1 MSLAN
6 PDCLE
11 MLHVDLL
18 SALRG
23 KRNLELNVRPPYE
36 SCAAMP
42 VNATAIPIESS
53 SNKRT

>member
-1 MSLAN
+1 MSFAN

-18 SALRG
+18 SGLRG
-23 KRNLELNVRPPYE
+23 KRNLELKVRPHFK